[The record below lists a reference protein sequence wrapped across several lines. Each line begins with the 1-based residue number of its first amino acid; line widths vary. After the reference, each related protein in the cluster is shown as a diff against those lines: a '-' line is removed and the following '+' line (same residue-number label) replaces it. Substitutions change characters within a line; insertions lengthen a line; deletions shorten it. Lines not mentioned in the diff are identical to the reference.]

1 MERVFLKLESRGLMT
16 RSNTAVDNTAIKN
29 IDTAIKK
36 VAVNKLNDFEQIKPL
51 IDEAILTEDKSNSVR
66 STLLF
71 KCAMASLNPKYK
83 IHKCAIVKKAI
94 TRKELNLWVASVY
107 ESGLREAYNLTMK
120 KFKEDMPRHYQALVD
135 ISEAVQVFMGNF
147 HNANRDFNSIPLCKV
162 WNRDGLNHL
171 ISAINTDVKLK
182 TFSENQEG
190 TFLKDNKIYMNLE
203 FLKNLDNIV
212 EYPIKDR
219 VMTKEN
225 GFSEDVIESI
235 ANGAKFKLFSINQI
249 MRMASPI
256 INYSEFKRKEG
267 KTEQEQIE
275 DNEDKASD
283 IMNKITEKNKSKYSS
298 VVNSMAQ
305 EKFFNRVAVWINQ
318 SVFIND
324 YKNIIS
330 FLEFVQETVN
340 KNVALKKYLNEN
352 NFIHYSEQHTKNSN
366 YYNQIVKAINNK

>member
-1 MERVFLKLESRGLMT
+1 MERVFLKLESVGRMT
-16 RSNTAVDNTAIKN
+16 NSNTAVKNTAIKN

-36 VAVNKLNDFEQIKPL
+36 VAVNKLNDFEQIKSL

-147 HNANRDFNSIPLCKV
+147 HNANRNFNSIPLCKV

-171 ISAINTDVKLK
+171 ISAIDTQTKA
-182 TFSENQEG
+182 FSENKEG

-249 MRMASPI
+249 MKMASPI
-256 INYSEFKRKEG
+256 INYSEFKKKEG

-275 DNEDKASD
+275 INEDFASD
-283 IMNKITEKNKSKYSS
+283 LMNKITDKNKKEFTT
-298 VVNSMAQ
+298 VLNSLSQ
-305 EKFFNRVAVWINQ
+305 GKFFNRVKVWIDQ
-318 SVFIND
+318 SAFIND

-330 FLEFVQETVN
+330 FLEFVQEAVN

-366 YYNQIVKAINNK
+366 YYNSIVKAINNK

>member
-1 MERVFLKLESRGLMT
+1 MERVFLKLESEGLMT
-16 RSNTAVDNTAIKN
+16 NSNTAVKNTAIKN
-29 IDTAIKK
+29 INTAIKN
-36 VAVNKLNDFEQIKPL
+36 VAVNKLNDFEQIKSL
-51 IDEAILTEDKSNSVR
+51 IDEAILTEDKGNSVR
-66 STLLF
+66 ATFLF
-71 KCAMASLNPKYK
+71 KCAMVSLNPKYK
-83 IHKCAIVKKAI
+83 IHKCAIVKRAI

-107 ESGLREAYNLTMK
+107 ECGLREAYNLTMK

-135 ISEAVQVFMGNF
+135 ISEGVQVYIGNF

-171 ISAINTDVKLK
+171 ISAINTDAEK
-182 TFSENQEG
+182 FSENSEG
-190 TFLKDNKIYMNLE
+190 VFLKDNKIYMNLE

-256 INYSEFKRKEG
+256 INYSEFKKKEG

-275 DNEDKASD
+275 DNEDFASD
-283 IMNKITEKNKSKYSS
+283 LMNKITNKNKKEFTT
-298 VVNSMAQ
+298 VLNSLSQ
-305 EKFFNRVAVWINQ
+305 GKFFNRVKVWIDQ

-330 FLEFVQETVN
+330 FLEFVQEAVN

-366 YYNQIVKAINNK
+366 YYNSIVKAINNK